1 MEIIDAKVEEAPKY
15 ETKQVTIKCWNRRS
29 FDEQL
34 QVYKSVGWEVADVDE
49 QKWQPECSLPHIY
62 VVKLRRAIK
71 KD

>member
-34 QVYKSVGWEVADVDE
+34 QIYKSVGWEVVDVDE
-49 QKWQPECSLPHIY
+49 QKWQPECSLPLIY
-62 VVKLRRAIK
+62 QVKLRRVVK
-71 KD
+71 ED